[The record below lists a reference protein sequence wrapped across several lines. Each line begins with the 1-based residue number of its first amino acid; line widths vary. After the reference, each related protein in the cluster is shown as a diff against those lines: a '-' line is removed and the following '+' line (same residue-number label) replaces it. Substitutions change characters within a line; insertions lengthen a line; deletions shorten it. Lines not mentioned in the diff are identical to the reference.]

1 MISLALLL
9 LLRRPHCYSY
19 CADHIATAIA
29 PTTTQVPCT
38 CVFTRTHTH
47 KEPYHRP
54 LRRPINTH
62 PRTHDTCTQ
71 RHTHWRNRIRG
82 LSARH
87 KQHVAKEDRLP
98 PFRCVYACYSISNVH
113 VCTPPQEI
121 VCPDNA
127 RPLSL
132 SFSLSDWQWVEA
144 RGLFSRHKFTH
155 AHSLLCPRWRRGTWA
170 AR

>member
-1 MISLALLL
+1 MCDMDRDSSLRDSSRCSVLSICPATSSACHQYAYLHLTS
-9 LLRRPHCYSY
+9 LRMHVCVCVCV
-19 CADHIATAIA
+19 CA
-29 PTTTQVPCT
+29 CT

-132 SFSLSDWQWVEA
+132 FLSLRLAV
-144 RGLFSRHKFTH
+144 G
-155 AHSLLCPRWRRGTWA
+155 
-170 AR
+170 